1 MSEMSQR
8 AYSRHAGVSLR
19 AVQKAISS
27 GRISVTASGKI
38 DAAQA
43 DIDWKKNTDPSR
55 VSVADQ
61 QRQAGHDAAKKIGR
75 GLPLDADDLDD
86 DANDD
91 VPAAFGAGAAIPQA
105 DAADAG
111 ADIATRDRFLS
122 ARADREQGRAE
133 KEAIELA
140 VLKGSLISV
149 EIANRLAFTT
159 FRTLRDAVLN
169 VPVRLRDQLAGET
182 DAARVEALL
191 NADLTAALRAVD
203 PTKLMSEQ
211 DDNDGGS

>member
-43 DIDWKKNTDPSR
+43 DIDWRKNTDPSR

-61 QRQAGHDAAKKIGR
+61 QRQADHSAAKKIGSA
-75 GLPLDADDLDD
+75 LPLDADDDLPGD
-86 DANDD
+86 DD
-91 VPAAFGAGAAIPQA
+91 VPEAFSSRAVTPSSA
-105 DAADAG
+105 DAAVG
-111 ADIATRDRFLS
+111 ADVAVRAAYLASRSSREAT
-122 ARADREQGRAE
+122 RAE
-133 KEAIELA
+133 KEALELA
-140 VLKGSLISV
+140 QLKGVLIEV
-149 EIANRLAFTT
+149 AEANRLAFTT
-159 FRTLRDAVLN
+159 FRTLRDAVMN

-182 DAARVEALL
+182 DAGRVEALL
-191 NADLTAALRAVD
+191 TSELIAALQSVD
-203 PTKLMSEQ
+203 AGALLKDQ
-211 DDNDGGS
+211 DSIDGSD